1 MMFRNLRG
9 LLCLWILLSTFVIG
23 GCTAQRLGSY
33 QSEYYDLMA
42 RKAHW
47 DASENKKILQ
57 GRLPED
63 WIAGTDGLVL
73 HESEA
78 DQALVALSD
87 DALKASSGASDLRTR
102 IALVRLSA
110 MAAWQAGAAGYDR
123 VLPVTLEGQRLCDS
137 ITANEFGA
145 PRDCA
150 LLLGI
155 GVLASWDQVVDDI
168 KQFDTAWANNNLTL
182 PESYFQQ
189 AQQVKTT
196 LDDNWKNLS
205 VAIAGL
211 SRIDGLDDS
220 VKLFYE
226 RQQYRA
232 QCNYFAF
239 LEPVATLPHHQ
250 QFVDQ
255 AGDDFC
261 AMREELTAKWRSD
274 NCGPETIAWSTWC
287 PGE

>member
-1 MMFRNLRG
+1 MLRNPRAA
-9 LLCLWILLSTFVIG
+9 LCLWILFSTIVIG
-23 GCTAQRLGSY
+23 GCTAQRFASY

-42 RKAHW
+42 RKADW
-47 DASENKKILQ
+47 NADESKKALQ

-73 HESEA
+73 DESEA

-87 DALKASSGASDLRTR
+87 EALKASSSATDLRTR
-102 IALVRLSA
+102 IAFVRLSA

-123 VLPVTLEGQRLCDS
+123 VLPITLEGQRLCDS
-137 ITANEFGA
+137 ITAKEFGA

-168 KQFDTAWANNNLTL
+168 KQFDTAWVNNNLAL
-182 PESYFQQ
+182 PESYFGQ

-205 VAIAGL
+205 VSIARL
-211 SRIDGLDDS
+211 SVIDGLDAS
-220 VKLFYE
+220 VKVFYQ

-232 QCNYFAF
+232 HCNYFAF
-239 LEPVATLPHHQ
+239 LEPVDTLPRHE
-250 QFVDQ
+250 QFVNQ
-255 AGDDFC
+255 ARDDFC
-261 AMREELTAKWRSD
+261 AMRKELTAGWRSE
-274 NCGPETIAWSTWC
+274 NCGKDTIAWKTWC

>member
-1 MMFRNLRG
+1 MQHVPRVALY
-9 LLCLWILLSTFVIG
+9 LLILFGTLAAT
-23 GCTAQRLGSY
+23 GCTAQRFTSY

-42 RKAHW
+42 RKSDW
-47 DASENKKILQ
+47 DAGENKNTLR

-63 WIAGTDGLVL
+63 WIAGNDGLVVD
-73 HESEA
+73 ESEI

-87 DALKASSGASDLRTR
+87 EALKASSSASDLRTR
-102 IALVRLSA
+102 IAFVRLSA
-110 MAAWQAGAAGYDR
+110 MAAWQAGKAGYDR
-123 VLPVTLEGQRLCDS
+123 VLPITLEGQRLCDS
-137 ITANEFGA
+137 ITAKEFGA

-168 KQFDTAWANNNLTL
+168 EQFDSAWENNNLVL
-182 PESYFQQ
+182 PESYFEQ
-189 AQQVKTT
+189 AQQVKAT

-205 VAIAGL
+205 ASIVKL
-211 SRIDGLDDS
+211 SAVDGLDDS
-220 VKLFYE
+220 VKIFYE

-239 LEPVATLPHHQ
+239 LEPVDTLQ
-250 QFVDQ
+250 GQEGFVQ
-255 AGDDFC
+255 KARADFC
-261 AMREELTAKWRSD
+261 AIRQDLTPRWRSE
-274 NCGPETIAWSTWC
+274 NCGEQTIAWSTWC

>member
-1 MMFRNLRG
+1 MLHVPRAALY
-9 LLCLWILLSTFVIG
+9 LLILFGTLAAT
-23 GCTAQRLGSY
+23 GCTAQRFTSY

-42 RKAHW
+42 RKSDW
-47 DASENKKILQ
+47 DASENKKTLR

-63 WIAGTDGLVL
+63 WIAGNDGLVVD
-73 HESEA
+73 ESEI

-87 DALKASSGASDLRTR
+87 EALKASSSASDLRTR
-102 IALVRLSA
+102 IAFVRLSA
-110 MAAWQAGAAGYDR
+110 VAAWQAGAAGYDR
-123 VLPVTLEGQRLCDS
+123 VLPITLEGQRLCDS
-137 ITANEFGA
+137 ITAKEFGA

-150 LLLGI
+150 LMLGI

-168 KQFDTAWANNNLTL
+168 KQFDTAWVNNNLAL
-182 PESYFQQ
+182 PERYFEQ

-205 VAIAGL
+205 VSIARL
-211 SRIDGLDDS
+211 SVIEGLDGS
-220 VKLFYE
+220 VKAFYE

-239 LEPVATLPHHQ
+239 LEPVDTLPAHA
-250 QFVDQ
+250 QFVKK
-255 AGDDFC
+255 ARADFC
-261 AMREELTAKWRSD
+261 AMRKQLTAKWRSG
-274 NCGPETIAWSTWC
+274 NCGPETITWSTWC

>member
-1 MMFRNLRG
+1 MLHAPRAALT
-9 LLCLWILLSTFVIG
+9 LLILLGTLAAT
-23 GCTAQRLGSY
+23 GCTAQRFTSY

-42 RKAHW
+42 RKSDW
-47 DASENKKILQ
+47 DAGENKKTLR

-63 WIAGTDGLVL
+63 WVAGNDGLVVD
-73 HESEA
+73 EGEI

-87 DALKASSGASDLRTR
+87 EALEASSRASDRRTR
-102 IALVRLSA
+102 IAFVRLSA
-110 MAAWQAGAAGYDR
+110 MAAWQAGTAGYDR
-123 VLPVTLEGQRLCDS
+123 VLPITLEGQRLCES
-137 ITANEFGA
+137 ITAKEFGA

-168 KQFDTAWANNNLTL
+168 KQFDTAWENNNLVL
-182 PESYFQQ
+182 PESYFEQ
-189 AQQVKTT
+189 AQQVKAT

-205 VAIAGL
+205 ASITNL
-211 SRIDGLDDS
+211 SAVDGLDGS
-220 VKLFYE
+220 VKTFYE

-239 LEPVATLPHHQ
+239 LEPVDTLQ
-250 QFVDQ
+250 GQEGFVQ
-255 AGDDFC
+255 EARADFC
-261 AMREELTAKWRSD
+261 AIRQDLTPRWRSE
-274 NCGPETIAWSTWC
+274 NCGEETIVWSTWC

>member
-1 MMFRNLRG
+1 MLHVPRAALY
-9 LLCLWILLSTFVIG
+9 LLILFGTLAVT
-23 GCTAQRLGSY
+23 GCTAQRLSSY

-42 RKAHW
+42 RKSDW
-47 DASENKKILQ
+47 DAGDNKNTLR

-63 WIAGTDGLVL
+63 WVAGNDALVVD
-73 HESEA
+73 ESEI

-87 DALKASSGASDLRTR
+87 EALKASSSTSDLRTR
-102 IALVRLSA
+102 IAFLRLSA
-110 MAAWQAGAAGYDR
+110 MAAWQAGTAGYDR
-123 VLPVTLEGQRLCDS
+123 VLPITLEGQRLCDS
-137 ITANEFGA
+137 ITAREFGA

-168 KQFDTAWANNNLTL
+168 EQFDSAWENNNLVL
-182 PESYFQQ
+182 PESYFEQ
-189 AQQVKTT
+189 AQQVKVT

-205 VAIAGL
+205 ASITNL
-211 SRIDGLDDS
+211 SAVDGLDDS
-220 VKLFYE
+220 VKIFYE

-239 LEPVATLPHHQ
+239 LEPVDTLQ
-250 QFVDQ
+250 GQEAFVQ
-255 AGDDFC
+255 EARADFC
-261 AMREELTAKWRSD
+261 AIRQDLTPRWRSES
-274 NCGPETIAWSTWC
+274 CGEETIAWSAWC